1 MLAFMLTDVKLIL
14 PWIFRSES
22 SLALLSFP
30 LKWPLIADLFRG
42 VLALPNIQVMGFLDS
57 IAGIMQIFAATYLPG
72 SLLVLLVQSA
82 IPISMFLSR
91 VILKEKY
98 HGTQYA
104 AAIIVCCGILLVLL
118 PSLTS
123 SDDGDGAATALWGGV
138 LIASCVP
145 MCLSSIYKEI
155 ALGDTDLDPV

>member
-1 MLAFMLTDVKLIL
+1 
-14 PWIFRSES
+14 
-22 SLALLSFP
+22 
-30 LKWPLIADLFRG
+30 
-42 VLALPNIQVMGFLDS
+42 MGFLDS

-91 VILKEKY
+91 VIMKEQY

-104 AAIIVCCGILLVLL
+104 AAVIVCCGILLVLS

-123 SDDGDGAATALWGGV
+123 SGDDGDSGAATALWGGV

-155 ALGDTDLDPV
+155 ALGDTDLDPIYLNAW

>member
-1 MLAFMLTDVKLIL
+1 
-14 PWIFRSES
+14 
-22 SLALLSFP
+22 
-30 LKWPLIADLFRG
+30 
-42 VLALPNIQVMGFLDS
+42 MGFLDS

-104 AAIIVCCGILLVLL
+104 AAIIVCCGILLVLS

-123 SDDGDGAATALWGGV
+123 SDGGDGAATALWGGV

-155 ALGDTDLDPV
+155 ALGDTDLDPVYLNAW